1 MQSTSL
7 SKKIFTGLFSG
18 LLIGVVIQAFLADL
32 PFFNDTV
39 VGLASMAGSMFVNLI
54 MMLVVPL
61 VFVSIIS
68 GITELPNANSLG
80 RLGGKTFGLYLIN
93 TLVAISVALAIALI
107 LQPGRGADL
116 PHVGDLAITAT
127 ELPSISGLIMDIIPR
142 NPIEAFASGNMLQII
157 FMALLLGFVIKLL
170 GKEMEGVAE
179 GFRKANT
186 IMMTLITLVMKL
198 APYGVFGL
206 MVNLGATLEAS
217 TFLSVAG
224 YIGLIVSLL
233 IVWLFVVYPMA
244 VGAFTNISAAEFR
257 RQTREQVM
265 FSLSCASSNATI
277 PVTMRTLTQKLGVSK
292 ATAGFGVPLGATMNM
307 GGVSIYITI
316 AAVFLANAFDVPLGM
331 EQLPALVASVFLLSV
346 GAGGVP
352 GGGAVMIGVLIHQM
366 GLPAET
372 AFALVIAVD
381 RIIDMFVTSANV
393 VGDAAV
399 VTIVDKSEAKFA
411 EAEAQQQAS

>member
-1 MQSTSL
+1 MQSHSL

-18 LLIGVVIQAFLADL
+18 LLIGALIQVFLADVA
-32 PFFNDTV
+32 FFSDTV
-39 VGLASMAGSMFVNLI
+39 VGLASMAGGMFVNLI

-68 GITELPNANSLG
+68 GISELPSANSMG
-80 RLGGKTFGLYLIN
+80 RLGGKTFGLYIIN
-93 TLVAISVALAIALI
+93 TLVAISVALVVALA
-107 LQPGRGADL
+107 LQPGKGVEL
-116 PHVGDLAITAT
+116 PHVGDMAITAT
-127 ELPSISGLIMDIIPR
+127 ELPSISGLIMDIVPR
-142 NPIEAFASGNMLQII
+142 NPIDAFASGNMLQII
-157 FMALLLGFVIKLL
+157 FMALLLGFVIKSL
-170 GKEMEGVAE
+170 GKEMEGVAAA
-179 GFRKANT
+179 FRKANT

-206 MVNLGATLEAS
+206 MLNLGATLEAG

-233 IVWLFVVYPMA
+233 VLWLFVVYPMA
-244 VGAFTNISAAEFR
+244 VGALTNISAAEFR
-257 RQTREQVM
+257 RKTREQVM

-277 PVTMRTLTQKLGVSK
+277 PVTMRTLTEKLGVSK

-316 AAVFLANAFDVPLGM
+316 AAFFLANAFGVSITMD
-331 EQLPALVASVFLLSV
+331 QIPALVAAVFLLSV

-366 GLPAET
+366 GLPVET

-399 VTIVDKSEAKFA
+399 VTIVDKSEGDVLAA
-411 EAEAQQQAS
+411 EASRT